1 MNFYI
6 TDDDVIV
13 RSMLA
18 QFIEDED
25 LGQIVGESDD
35 GALLNGETLNLK
47 KVDILLIDLLMPN
60 RDGLETIQSIKPTFK
75 GKIIMISQIE
85 SKELISKAYTLG
97 IENYIIK
104 PINRIEVLAVIR
116 KVMEHS
122 RLEKS
127 IHDIQKSLNTVLQMD
142 TMLQQ
147 KETSFKEYN
156 IKNYGE
162 LLFTEL
168 GISGESGSKDLIEI
182 LAFLFNYEKKNTF
195 EHGLPSLN
203 DIYAYLANKKL
214 GATADEGALRREAK
228 ASKQRVRRT
237 IYQSLNHLASLGLTD
252 FSNAK
257 FEKYSSQFFDFTIVR
272 NKMTELKN
280 DTKPAFTS
288 TRINIKKF
296 IHALYFEAKRMMLE
310 I

>member
-60 RDGLETIQSIKPTFK
+60 RDGLETIQSLKPTFK

-142 TMLQQ
+142 TMLHQ

-195 EHGLPSLN
+195 EHGIPSLN
-203 DIYAYLANKKL
+203 DIYEYIANKKL
-214 GATADEGALRREAK
+214 GANADEGALRREAK

-272 NKMTELKN
+272 KKMTELKN

-296 IHALYFEAKRMMLE
+296 IHAFYFEAKRMMLE
-310 I
+310 K

>member
-35 GALLNGETLNLK
+35 GAILNGETLNLK

-142 TMLQQ
+142 TMMHQ

-203 DIYAYLANKKL
+203 DIYEYLANKKL

-272 NKMTELKN
+272 KKMTELKN

-296 IHALYFEAKRMMLE
+296 IHAFYFEAKRMMLE
-310 I
+310 K